1 MEYPLLVILGV
12 LAIGA
17 LFVVLPVV
25 LTTLSEH
32 RGPRTVVCPSTGGDA
47 TIVIDAGRAARGAIF
62 GRSLLSV
69 VKCSRWPEKEG
80 CARSCLAE
88 VRRPQ
93 PTFRA

>member
-1 MEYPLLVILGV
+1 MEYPVLVILGV
-12 LAIGA
+12 LAIGV

-32 RGPRTVVCPSTGGDA
+32 RGPRTVVCPSTGDEA
-47 TIVIDAGRAARGAIF
+47 EISIDAARAARGAVF

-69 VKCSRWPEKEG
+69 EKCSLWPEREG

-88 VRRPQ
+88 VRGPRPG
-93 PTFRA
+93 FAA

>member
-25 LTTLSEH
+25 WTTFSEH
-32 RGPRTVVCPSTGGDA
+32 RGPRTVVCPFSGTDA
-47 TIVIDAGRAARGAIF
+47 TISVDAGRAARGAAF

-69 VKCSRWPEKEG
+69 ERCSLWPERKS
-80 CARSCLAE
+80 CAQACLAE
-88 VRRPQ
+88 VRGPQ
-93 PTFRA
+93 PAFRT